1 MSPPRRERTA
11 VSWSYHVDEGEN
23 NSHGERRTSRLRRLR
38 HGGGFANGWPVL
50 RRPLALTFVV
60 LLAPSFASCSAFQ
73 TNLQDTQVDYQETAR
88 QNFEKAEEEMSA
100 EKYNEAIKFF
110 DYVKNKFP
118 YSKYAVLAELRVA
131 DAHFAR
137 EKWIEAADA
146 YRIFVRFHPRHEKVP
161 YATFRVALAYSK
173 EIDEDVWWF
182 PTAIEKDQSA
192 AKDAV
197 RAFDEFLA
205 RFPDDEN
212 VKEARELRTAARA
225 RLAQT
230 DLYAADFYEDRR
242 KWQGAIWRYERV
254 AKEYADTPK
263 APFALLRAAQIAD
276 AELEDIKM
284 ATGYYERLVREH
296 PTAPEAEE
304 AKKALASR
312 PAPAA
317 PAPPAPPAPVE
328 GAAPA
333 APAT

>member
-1 MSPPRRERTA
+1 M
-11 VSWSYHVDEGEN
+11 
-23 NSHGERRTSRLRRLR
+23 
-38 HGGGFANGWPVL
+38 
-50 RRPLALTFVV
+50 RPLCFSRSVVPVV
-60 LLAPSFASCSAFQ
+60 LALAALLSSVGTGCSAFQ

-88 QNFEKAEEEMSA
+88 QNFDKGEERMVAEQ
-100 EKYNEAIKFF
+100 YNEAIKFF

-146 YRIFVRFHPRHEKVP
+146 YRIFVRFHPRHEKVA

-182 PTAIEKDQSA
+182 PSAVEKDQTA

-197 RAFDEFLA
+197 RAFDEFVA

-212 VKEARELRTAARA
+212 VKEARVLRAQARG
-225 RLAQT
+225 RLAET
-230 DLYAADFYEDRR
+230 DLYAADFYEGRR
-242 KWQGAIWRYERV
+242 KWQGALWRYERV

-263 APFALLRAAQIAD
+263 AALALLRAARIA
-276 AELEDIKM
+276 EDKLDSPQQ
-284 ATGYYERLVREH
+284 AAAYYERLLREH
-296 PTAPEAEE
+296 PAAPEAED
-304 AKKALASR
+304 AKKALAAR
-312 PAPAA
+312 PTSTPAVPSPPAAADA
-317 PAPPAPPAPVE
+317 PAPVS
-328 GAAPA
+328 

>member
-1 MSPPRRERTA
+1 MT
-11 VSWSYHVDEGEN
+11 
-23 NSHGERRTSRLRRLR
+23 TRLL
-38 HGGGFANGWPVL
+38 
-50 RRPLALTFVV
+50 PLLWTVACG
-60 LLAPSFASCSAFQ
+60 ASCSAFQ

-88 QNFEKAEEEMSA
+88 QNFEKAEEEMVD
-100 EKYNEAIKFF
+100 EQYNEAIKFF

-118 YSKYAVLAELRVA
+118 YSKYALLAELRIA

-197 RAFDEFLA
+197 RAFDEYLA
-205 RFPDDEN
+205 RFPDDEH
-212 VKEARELRTAARA
+212 VKEARELRGQARA
-225 RLAQT
+225 RLAET
-230 DLYAADFYEDRR
+230 DLYAADFYEDRK

-254 AKEYADTPK
+254 AKEFADTPK
-263 APFALLRAAQIAD
+263 APIALLRAAKIAD
-276 AELEDIKM
+276 GELQDAAM
-284 ATGYYERLVREH
+284 AAALYERLVREH

-304 AKKALASR
+304 AKKALAAR
-312 PAPAA
+312 PPAPSA
-317 PAPPAPPAPVE
+317 PLTPPPAPV
-328 GAAPA
+328 GGSDPAP